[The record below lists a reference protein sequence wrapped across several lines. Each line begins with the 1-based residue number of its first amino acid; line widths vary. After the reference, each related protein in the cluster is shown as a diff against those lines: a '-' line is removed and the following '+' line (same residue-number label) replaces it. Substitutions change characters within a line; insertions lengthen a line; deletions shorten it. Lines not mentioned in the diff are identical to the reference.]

1 MIRREMGKTGEKVS
15 ALGFGC
21 MRLPTRNDQSID
33 IDEATRMLRFAI
45 DNGVDYVDT
54 AWGYH
59 NGQSEPF
66 VGSALQDG
74 YRDKVNLATKLP
86 SWLIKCR
93 EDMDYY
99 LNEQLRRL
107 RTDVI
112 DFYLIHALNRRYWK
126 NLKEHDI
133 FEFMD
138 SALASGRIRHIGF
151 SFHDTLDV
159 FKEIIDSYG
168 WEFCQI
174 QYNFVDTEHQAGL
187 EGLKYAADKG
197 IGVAVMEP
205 LRGGKLATNVRDDI
219 LSIWTSS
226 GIDRTPAAW
235 ALRWVWNDPDV
246 GVVLSGMSTMDQ
258 VRENIETAREA
269 SPNSMS
275 SSELAIVDRVRE
287 EYKKRIKVSCTG
299 CSYCMPCPSGVAIPT
314 CFDFF
319 NDAYM
324 FDSIEDHKKAYLR
337 SVKKENRASLCV
349 ECGRCEELCPQNIPI
364 IEQLKEVSSLFE

>member
-21 MRLPTRNDQSID
+21 MRLPTRDDQSID
-33 IDEATRMLRFAI
+33 VDEATRMLRFAI

-187 EGLKYAADKG
+187 EGLKYAAGKG

-269 SPNSMS
+269 SPYSMS
-275 SSELAIVDRVRE
+275 SSELAIVDKVRE

>member
-21 MRLPTRNDQSID
+21 MRLPTRDDQSID
-33 IDEATRMLRFAI
+33 VDEATRMLRFAI

-86 SWLIKCR
+86 SWLIKSR

-187 EGLKYAADKG
+187 EGLKYAAGKG

-219 LSIWTSS
+219 LSIWNSS

-269 SPNSMS
+269 SPDSMS
-275 SSELAIVDRVRE
+275 SSELAIVDKVRE

-299 CSYCMPCPSGVAIPT
+299 CSYCMPCPTGVAIPT

>member
-21 MRLPTRNDQSID
+21 MRLPTRDDQSID
-33 IDEATRMLRFAI
+33 VDEATRMLRFAI

-74 YRDKVNLATKLP
+74 YRDKVNLASKLP
-86 SWLIKCR
+86 SWLIKSR

-187 EGLKYAADKG
+187 EGLKYAAGKG

-269 SPNSMS
+269 SPYSMS
-275 SSELAIVDRVRE
+275 SSELAIVDKVRE

>member
-21 MRLPTRNDQSID
+21 MRLPTRDDQSID
-33 IDEATRMLRFAI
+33 VDEATRMLRFAI

-74 YRDKVNLATKLP
+74 YRDKVNLASKLP
-86 SWLIKCR
+86 SWLIKSR

>member
-21 MRLPTRNDQSID
+21 MRLPTRDDQSID
-33 IDEATRMLRFAI
+33 VDEATRMLRFAI

-187 EGLKYAADKG
+187 EGLKYAAGKG

-269 SPNSMS
+269 SPYSMS
-275 SSELAIVDRVRE
+275 SSELTIVDKVRE

>member
-21 MRLPTRNDQSID
+21 MRLPTRDDQSID
-33 IDEATRMLRFAI
+33 VDEATRMLRFAI

-86 SWLIKCR
+86 SWLIKSR

-187 EGLKYAADKG
+187 EGLKYAAGKG

-219 LSIWTSS
+219 LSIWNSS

-269 SPNSMS
+269 SPYSMS
-275 SSELAIVDRVRE
+275 SSELAIVDKVRE

-299 CSYCMPCPSGVAIPT
+299 CSYCMPCPTGVAIPT

>member
-21 MRLPTRNDQSID
+21 MRLPTRDDQSID
-33 IDEATRMLRFAI
+33 VDEATRMLRFAI

-187 EGLKYAADKG
+187 EGLKYAAGKG

-269 SPNSMS
+269 SPYSMS

>member
-21 MRLPTRNDQSID
+21 MRLPTRDDQSID
-33 IDEATRMLRFAI
+33 VDEATRMLRFAI

-258 VRENIETAREA
+258 VRENIKTAREA
-269 SPNSMS
+269 SPNFMS

>member
-21 MRLPTRNDQSID
+21 MRLPTRDDQSID
-33 IDEATRMLRFAI
+33 VDEATRMLRFAI

-86 SWLIKCR
+86 SWLIKSR

-187 EGLKYAADKG
+187 EGLKYAAGKG

-219 LSIWTSS
+219 LSIWNSS

-269 SPNSMS
+269 SPYSMS
-275 SSELAIVDRVRE
+275 SSELAIVDKVRE

>member
-21 MRLPTRNDQSID
+21 MRLPTRDDQSID
-33 IDEATRMLRFAI
+33 VDEATRMLRFAI

-86 SWLIKCR
+86 SWLIKSR

-187 EGLKYAADKG
+187 EGLKYAAGKG

-269 SPNSMS
+269 SPYSMS
-275 SSELAIVDRVRE
+275 SSELAIVDKVRE

>member
-21 MRLPTRNDQSID
+21 MRLPTRDDQSID
-33 IDEATRMLRFAI
+33 VDEATRMLRFAI

-74 YRDKVNLATKLP
+74 YRDKVNLASKLP
-86 SWLIKCR
+86 SWLIKSR

-219 LSIWTSS
+219 LSIWNSS

-269 SPNSMS
+269 SPYSMS
-275 SSELAIVDRVRE
+275 SSELTIVDKVRE

>member
-21 MRLPTRNDQSID
+21 MRLPTRDDQSID
-33 IDEATRMLRFAI
+33 VDEATRMLRFAI

>member
-21 MRLPTRNDQSID
+21 MRLPTRDDQSID
-33 IDEATRMLRFAI
+33 VDEATRMLRFAI

-187 EGLKYAADKG
+187 EGLKYAAGKG

-219 LSIWTSS
+219 LSIWNSS

>member
-21 MRLPTRNDQSID
+21 MRLPTSNDQSID
-33 IDEATRMLRFAI
+33 VDEATRMLRFAI

-66 VGSALQDG
+66 VGDALQDG
-74 YRDKVNLATKLP
+74 YREKVNLATKLP
-86 SWLIKCR
+86 SWLIKSR

-112 DFYLIHALNRRYWK
+112 DFYLIHALNRRFWK

-133 FEFMD
+133 FEFMN

-174 QYNFVDTEHQAGL
+174 QYNFIDTEHQAGL
-187 EGLKYAADKG
+187 EGLKYAAGKG

-205 LRGGKLATNVRDDI
+205 LRGGKLAANVRDDI
-219 LSIWTSS
+219 LSIWGSS
-226 GIDRTPAAW
+226 GIDRSPAAW

-275 SSELAIVDRVRE
+275 SSELAIVGKVTE
-287 EYKKRIKVSCTG
+287 EYRKRIKVNCTG

-337 SVKKENRASLCV
+337 FVKEENRASLCV

>member
-21 MRLPTRNDQSID
+21 MRLPTRDDQSID
-33 IDEATRMLRFAI
+33 VDEATRMLRFAI

-187 EGLKYAADKG
+187 EGLKYAAGKG

-219 LSIWTSS
+219 LSIWNSS

-269 SPNSMS
+269 SPYSMS
-275 SSELAIVDRVRE
+275 SSELAIVDKVRE

>member
-21 MRLPTRNDQSID
+21 MRLPTRDDQSID
-33 IDEATRMLRFAI
+33 VDEATRMLRFAI

-74 YRDKVNLATKLP
+74 YRDKVNLASKLP
-86 SWLIKCR
+86 SWLIKSR

-187 EGLKYAADKG
+187 EGLKYAAGKG

-219 LSIWTSS
+219 LSIWNSS

-269 SPNSMS
+269 SPYSMS

>member
-21 MRLPTRNDQSID
+21 MRLPTRDDQSID
-33 IDEATRMLRFAI
+33 VDEATRMLRFAI

-74 YRDKVNLATKLP
+74 YRDKVNLASKLP
-86 SWLIKCR
+86 SWLIKSR

-187 EGLKYAADKG
+187 EGLKYAAGKG

-219 LSIWTSS
+219 LSIWNSS

-269 SPNSMS
+269 SPYSMS
-275 SSELAIVDRVRE
+275 SSELTIVDKVRE

>member
-21 MRLPTRNDQSID
+21 MRLPTRDDQSID
-33 IDEATRMLRFAI
+33 VDEATRMLRFAI

-86 SWLIKCR
+86 SWLIKSR

-187 EGLKYAADKG
+187 EGLKYAAGKG

-219 LSIWTSS
+219 LSIWNSS

-269 SPNSMS
+269 SPYSMS
-275 SSELAIVDRVRE
+275 SSELAIVDKVRE

-324 FDSIEDHKKAYLR
+324 FDSIEHHKKAYLR

>member
-21 MRLPTRNDQSID
+21 MRLPTRDDQSID
-33 IDEATRMLRFAI
+33 VDEATRMLRFAI

-269 SPNSMS
+269 SPYSMS

>member
-1 MIRREMGKTGEKVS
+1 MGKTGEKVS

-21 MRLPTRNDQSID
+21 MRLPTRDDQSID
-33 IDEATRMLRFAI
+33 VDEATRMLRFAI

-187 EGLKYAADKG
+187 EGLKYAAGKG

-219 LSIWTSS
+219 LSIWNSS

-269 SPNSMS
+269 SPYSMS
-275 SSELAIVDRVRE
+275 SSELAIVDKVRE

>member
-21 MRLPTRNDQSID
+21 MRLPTCDDQSID
-33 IDEATRMLRFAI
+33 VDEATRMLRFAI

-74 YRDKVNLATKLP
+74 YRDKVNLASKLP
-86 SWLIKCR
+86 SWLIKSR

-187 EGLKYAADKG
+187 EGLKYAAGKG

-219 LSIWTSS
+219 LSIWNSS

-269 SPNSMS
+269 SPYSMS
-275 SSELAIVDRVRE
+275 SSELTIVDKVRE

>member
-21 MRLPTRNDQSID
+21 MRLPTRDDQSID
-33 IDEATRMLRFAI
+33 VDEATRMLRFAI

-168 WEFCQI
+168 WQFCQI

-187 EGLKYAADKG
+187 EGLKYAAGKG

-269 SPNSMS
+269 SPYSMS
-275 SSELAIVDRVRE
+275 SSELAIVDKVRE

>member
-21 MRLPTRNDQSID
+21 MRLPTRDDQSID
-33 IDEATRMLRFAI
+33 VDEATRMLRFAI

-187 EGLKYAADKG
+187 EGLKYAAGKG

-258 VRENIETAREA
+258 VRENIKTAREA
-269 SPNSMS
+269 SPNFMS

>member
-21 MRLPTRNDQSID
+21 MRLPTRDDQSID
-33 IDEATRMLRFAI
+33 VDEATRMLRFAI

-74 YRDKVNLATKLP
+74 YRDKVNLASKLP
-86 SWLIKCR
+86 SWLIKSR

-187 EGLKYAADKG
+187 EGLKYAAGKG

-269 SPNSMS
+269 SPYSMS

>member
-1 MIRREMGKTGEKVS
+1 
-15 ALGFGC
+15 
-21 MRLPTRNDQSID
+21 
-33 IDEATRMLRFAI
+33 
-45 DNGVDYVDT
+45 
-54 AWGYH
+54 
-59 NGQSEPF
+59 
-66 VGSALQDG
+66 
-74 YRDKVNLATKLP
+74 
-86 SWLIKCR
+86 
-93 EDMDYY
+93 
-99 LNEQLRRL
+99 
-107 RTDVI
+107 
-112 DFYLIHALNRRYWK
+112 
-126 NLKEHDI
+126 
-133 FEFMD
+133 
-138 SALASGRIRHIGF
+138 
-151 SFHDTLDV
+151 
-159 FKEIIDSYG
+159 
-168 WEFCQI
+168 
-174 QYNFVDTEHQAGL
+174 AG
-187 EGLKYAADKG
+187 KG

-219 LSIWTSS
+219 LSIWNSS

-324 FDSIEDHKKAYLR
+324 FDSIEDNKKAYLR
-337 SVKKENRASLCV
+337 SIKKENRASLCV

>member
-21 MRLPTRNDQSID
+21 MRLPTRDDQSID
-33 IDEATRMLRFAI
+33 VDEATRMLRFAI

-86 SWLIKCR
+86 SWLIKSR

-187 EGLKYAADKG
+187 EGLKYAAGKG

-219 LSIWTSS
+219 LSIWNSS

-269 SPNSMS
+269 SPYSMS

>member
-21 MRLPTRNDQSID
+21 MRLPTRDDQSID
-33 IDEATRMLRFAI
+33 VDEATRMLRFAI

-187 EGLKYAADKG
+187 EGLKYAAGKG

-219 LSIWTSS
+219 LSIWNSS

-269 SPNSMS
+269 SPYSMS

>member
-21 MRLPTRNDQSID
+21 MRLPTRDDQSID
-33 IDEATRMLRFAI
+33 VDEATRMLRFAI

-86 SWLIKCR
+86 SWLIKSR

-187 EGLKYAADKG
+187 EGLKYAAGKG

-219 LSIWTSS
+219 LSIWNSS

>member
-21 MRLPTRNDQSID
+21 MRLPTRDDQSID
-33 IDEATRMLRFAI
+33 VDEATRMLRFAI

-74 YRDKVNLATKLP
+74 YRDKVNLASKLP
-86 SWLIKCR
+86 SWLIKSR

-168 WEFCQI
+168 WQFCQI

-187 EGLKYAADKG
+187 EGLKYAAGKG

-219 LSIWTSS
+219 LSIWNSS

-269 SPNSMS
+269 SPYSMS
-275 SSELAIVDRVRE
+275 SSELAIVDKVRE

>member
-21 MRLPTRNDQSID
+21 MRLPTRDDQSID
-33 IDEATRMLRFAI
+33 VDEATRMLRFAI

-187 EGLKYAADKG
+187 EGLKYAAGKG

>member
-21 MRLPTRNDQSID
+21 MRLPTRDDQSID
-33 IDEATRMLRFAI
+33 VDEATRMLRFAI

-168 WEFCQI
+168 WQFCQI

-187 EGLKYAADKG
+187 EGLKYAAGKG